1 MSFVDELTEGG
12 ELRAMWKLKGQG
24 DEWERVKRSTLV
36 FAFFNFFVVALTGL
50 FLRSLPFWTYPLDAH
65 HFLHGHS
72 HFAFGGWLLPLLSW
86 AIMQYLPG
94 LAKKISPG
102 RWMQIN
108 AGLIL
113 SAWGMLLS
121 FPFQGYGPVSIAFS
135 TASLGFS
142 AWMAWL
148 LNRASRG
155 MREEI
160 PVRFL
165 RAGLFYLLLS
175 AMGPFALG
183 PLSANGLAGSA
194 WYFDAIYFFLH
205 FQYNGWFI
213 FALLAV
219 GYAIP
224 GQEAAGRGRVVFYLM
239 HAACLPAYFLS
250 MLWHKPGLFFHL
262 AGGMAAVLQLG
273 AFGFLLHDLLRL
285 RKKQNQRRLLILAL
299 AAFGLKLLLQ
309 LLSAFPLFA
318 ALAATQR
325 PFVIAYLHLVLLGV
339 ISLCGFAFAALAQPV
354 FASRLKSI
362 VPFFLFGFIST
373 ELLLVASA
381 FGAQYAFVIPHRE
394 LLLFLCSLPLPVFGF
409 LAWRAVIGDQ

>member
-1 MSFVDELTEGG
+1 
-12 ELRAMWKLKGQG
+12 MWIVKGQVN
-24 DEWERVKRSTLV
+24 EWERVKRATLA

-72 HFAFGGWLLPLLSW
+72 HFAFGGWILPLLSW
-86 AIMQYLPG
+86 AIMHYLPR
-94 LAKKISPG
+94 LAQKIAPV

-108 AGLIL
+108 AGLVL

-135 TASLGFS
+135 TASLGCS

-155 MREEI
+155 MRKEI

-183 PLSANGLAGSA
+183 PLAANGLAGSA
-194 WYFDAIYFFLH
+194 WYFDTIYFFLH

-219 GYAIP
+219 GYSVA
-224 GQEAAGRGRVVFYLM
+224 GQEAAVRGRAVFYLM

-262 AGGMAAVLQLG
+262 AGGMAAVLQLI
-273 AFGFLLHDLLRL
+273 AFGFFLRDLVKVRNRSKLRL
-285 RKKQNQRRLLILAL
+285 LFSFVL

-318 ALAATQR
+318 GLAAAQR
-325 PFVIAYLHLVLLGV
+325 SFVIAYLHLVLLGV
-339 ISLCGFAFAALAQPV
+339 ISLCGFALVALAHPV

-373 ELLLVASA
+373 ELLLVAGA
-381 FGAQYAFVIPHRE
+381 FGAQYAFALPHRD
-394 LLLFLCSLPLPVFGF
+394 LLLFICSLPLPVFGF
-409 LAWRAVIGDQ
+409 LAWRAVMSEQ